1 MLPARHQISLNQNVT
16 MQLEVVCCLKFV
28 LCVTLRSCVL
38 SARAGHQS
46 VCWCLW
52 SLSDSDG
59 FRQTGRCRLGRHP
72 EPSRQA
78 CAKAIAEW
86 VVDPC
91 LLSAGKASATVSVQH
106 RTSGEMAPSSEQ
118 RRKGCSVRSGGSR
131 RRRPCSRSS
140 RHGEGAQRTAFES
153 FWGLWL
159 FISCF
164 ELPLLSVFAS
174 GAFVSQLQTFSL

>member
-1 MLPARHQISLNQNVT
+1 MVFGRLADAALADTLSPAGKPAQ
-16 MQLEVVCCLKFV
+16 K
-28 LCVTLRSCVL
+28 
-38 SARAGHQS
+38 
-46 VCWCLW
+46 
-52 SLSDSDG
+52 
-59 FRQTGRCRLGRHP
+59 
-72 EPSRQA
+72 PSRNGL
-78 CAKAIAEW
+78 
-86 VVDPC
+86 VDPC

-106 RTSGEMAPSSEQ
+106 RTSGEMAPSSDEQ